1 MGRPDE
7 ADEMVEWLWRQA
19 GWLAPAVAVLAVGGF
34 VAVLL
39 GPPFWSRVGVMFLCL
54 LVGPLWGLLCQAL
67 ARRGLRSSA
76 DGGGRRL
83 RLAVLA
89 AAAAAPLAVF
99 GWVAVAIHHSSGY
112 AMEYGEEDRLDL
124 PQKCATGGATAT
136 CSGWRRL
143 ERGEPDEVVDD
154 EYRRVDVH
162 FGEAAWAEYGQY
174 YSLAGVGSSAGN
186 IEIDVRVVGADAYV
200 TTGLAPSYFAPLG
213 RPPLPSLAWAT
224 LPVLL
229 ITLSLGL
236 RAPGHGTSGQPSSS
250 GSPAPG
256 PDGGGLRSVRQAP
269 VTDGRVGRP
278 STASTAG
285 TVSATSVSARV
296 TAASDGFTIEQA
308 VTAPG
313 ESSRRWQVRL
323 ELEWER
329 IAAMEFTRE
338 RPDGPAALCVRLR
351 NLPSRRVL
359 DAAALSAEQWEE
371 IAAAVAVHTRNRLLL
386 DLSGWFPGDATPR

>member
-1 MGRPDE
+1 
-7 ADEMVEWLWRQA
+7 
-19 GWLAPAVAVLAVGGF
+19 
-34 VAVLL
+34 
-39 GPPFWSRVGVMFLCL
+39 
-54 LVGPLWGLLCQAL
+54 
-67 ARRGLRSSA
+67 
-76 DGGGRRL
+76 
-83 RLAVLA
+83 
-89 AAAAAPLAVF
+89 
-99 GWVAVAIHHSSGY
+99 
-112 AMEYGEEDRLDL
+112 MEYGEEDRLHL

-186 IEIDVRVVGADAYV
+186 IEVEVRVVGADAYV
-200 TTGLAPSYFAPLG
+200 TTGLAPGDFAPLG
-213 RPPLPSLAWAT
+213 RPPMPWLAWAT

-236 RAPGHGTSGQPSSS
+236 RAHGHGTSGQPSL
-250 GSPAPG
+250 PG
-256 PDGGGLRSVRQAP
+256 PDGGGPRSVPQVP
-269 VTDGRVGRP
+269 VTAGRPGRP
-278 STASTAG
+278 STASTPG
-285 TVSATSVSARV
+285 TVSASSASARV
-296 TAASDGFTIEQA
+296 TAASDVFAIEQA
-308 VTAPG
+308 VTGPG
-313 ESSRRWQVRL
+313 ASRRWRVRL

-329 IAAMEFTRE
+329 IAVMEFTRE

-351 NLPSRRVL
+351 GLPSRRVL

-386 DLSGWFPGDATPR
+386 DLSGWFPGDATPH